1 MVMVEETYLPLS
13 LYVPGITDAQFQ
25 QFCEKYS
32 NYSLEYSAEGELIIM
47 PPTDRGT
54 SSRNAM
60 IIFQLMKWTLE
71 TGGGCVTDSSG
82 GFILPN
88 GSRLAPDAS
97 WMSDARDGQH
107 SPVPEFVI
115 ELLSPSDRIKAAQ
128 RKMAEWIENGV
139 ELGWLIDPYS
149 RTVTIYRPDQEPES
163 RKDLTEL
170 EGEGPVE
177 GFLLNLAPVWAI

>member
-1 MVMVEETYLPLS
+1 MVEETYLPLT

-32 NYSLEYSAEGELIIM
+32 DYFLEYSAEGDLTIM
-47 PPTDRGT
+47 PPTDRKT

-60 IIFQLMKWTLE
+60 IIFQLMKWALE

-88 GSRLAPDAS
+88 KSRLAPDGA
-97 WMSDARDGQH
+97 WMSDRRDQQEFA
-107 SPVPEFVI
+107 VPEFVI
-115 ELLSPSDRIKAAQ
+115 ELLSPSDRIKTAQ
-128 RKMAEWIENGV
+128 RKMTEWIANGV

-149 RTVTIYRPDQEPES
+149 RNVTIYRPNQEPES

-170 EGEGPVE
+170 AGEGPVE